1 MSRLSAGL
9 AVGTLI
15 SLLALPSARALGS
28 KDAGSATRG
37 PEDPGQTAAPP
48 VLGSGD
54 LPILLEGVEVR
65 TIREWESTTR
75 DHMELHLGT
84 WAASMV
90 GLSGAERSAGIDL
103 GGSGATNLDPETD
116 TLAGVG
122 LEVPTGVPESAFLQ
136 GGIATL
142 RDPIDVAVSGVAAT
156 ESWTTRAGLLIRF

>member
-1 MSRLSAGL
+1 MRAGGTNRGAATGGKPRRRGAMSRLSAGL
-9 AVGTLI
+9 AVGTLV
-15 SLLALPSARALGS
+15 SLLALQSARALGS

-90 GLSGAERSAGIDL
+90 GLSGA
-103 GGSGATNLDPETD
+103 
-116 TLAGVG
+116 
-122 LEVPTGVPESAFLQ
+122 
-136 GGIATL
+136 
-142 RDPIDVAVSGVAAT
+142 
-156 ESWTTRAGLLIRF
+156 

>member
-1 MSRLSAGL
+1 
-9 AVGTLI
+9 
-15 SLLALPSARALGS
+15 
-28 KDAGSATRG
+28 
-37 PEDPGQTAAPP
+37 
-48 VLGSGD
+48 
-54 LPILLEGVEVR
+54 
-65 TIREWESTTR
+65 
-75 DHMELHLGT
+75 
-84 WAASMV
+84 MV